1 MPQEKQIL
9 HSILVRQKIE
19 EESTTSPSLF
29 SLAWTTLGSS
39 TAIGRVIEEVLSIS
53 SFFSKVVL
61 SVTGVSAYTVTVF

>member
-1 MPQEKQIL
+1 APLALKRFHSLMPQEKQIL

-53 SFFSKVVL
+53 SFF
-61 SVTGVSAYTVTVF
+61 F